1 MRQPEPLKM
10 IKNVH
15 IIARNIVGSLIA
27 KTNYRLRHRKIAY
40 KRLSG
45 RGLEI
50 GAMHHPAKLDSSCKV
65 EYCDVISAADAVKHF
80 PEVGKVKFVEVDH
93 LINLD
98 TQCLSSFRD
107 STYDFVIMN
116 HVIEHIANPI
126 RVIEDTFRILCPSGK
141 LVLGVPDKRF
151 NYDSAR
157 DLTSFNHFWREYQDQ
172 VTAVEDDHYLDFL
185 RAVHPA
191 TLALREKIQIH
202 LDHARER
209 REHAHVWDSS
219 SFKKFFVEC
228 LNRLEINANCV
239 YEHTGNEN
247 GFEYFAMWEKA

>member
-1 MRQPEPLKM
+1 MIKE

-15 IIARNIVGSLIA
+15 IIARKIVGSLIA
-27 KTNYRLRHRKIAY
+27 KTSYRFRHRRAAY
-40 KRLSG
+40 QQLSG

-50 GAMHHPAKLDSSCKV
+50 GAMHRPAKLGSSCNV
-65 EYCDVISAADAVKHF
+65 EYCDVISATDAAKHF
-80 PEVGKVKFVEVDH
+80 PEVGKVTFVEVEH
-93 LINLD
+93 LVDLD

-107 STYDFVIMN
+107 STYNFVIIN

-126 RVIEDTFRILCPSGK
+126 RVVEDIFRILRPGGK

-151 NYDSAR
+151 NYDNAR
-157 DLTSFNHFWREYQDQ
+157 NLTSFDHLWQEYQDQ
-172 VTAVEDDHYLDFL
+172 VTVVEDDHYLEFL

-191 TLALREKIQIH
+191 TLALQDEIQIH

-219 SFKKFFVEC
+219 SFNEFIVEC
-228 LNRLEINANCV
+228 LSRLSINSSCV
-239 YEHTGNEN
+239 YQHTGNEN
-247 GFEYFAMWEKA
+247 GFEYFCMWEKT